1 MTISALFTLWDL
13 QSMRAC
19 ILLLVQVL
27 SGEAQ
32 RSWRHRDDL
41 RLGVASS
48 CRYSNVPW
56 SDCDPLS
63 WLRTKTVELVKDKKF
78 RLIFSLKHLSAADLP
93 LVLKIV
99 QKHESSLRPVRWMI
113 FLQVSLEIFVNNEL
127 QRINCSGVKQLLNEQ
142 KILKSREEIYSKKIN
157 KINAFFEDVKV
168 GVMKVLQNVHQLGM
182 M

>member
-1 MTISALFTLWDL
+1 
-13 QSMRAC
+13 MRAR
-19 ILLLVQVL
+19 ILLLAHVL
-27 SGEAQ
+27 HGQ
-32 RSWRHRDDL
+32 RPWRHRDHTHDDV

-78 RLIFSLKHLSAADLP
+78 RLPFLFCETIVSSRSSLSSDNCPETREFSQTCSMNDLP
-93 LVLKIV
+93 PGFI
-99 QKHESSLRPVRWMI
+99 SI
-113 FLQVSLEIFVNNEL
+113 EIFVKYVL
-127 QRINCSGVKQLLNEQ
+127 QRINCSGVKQLLTEH
-142 KILKSREEIYSKKIN
+142 KLLKSKEEIYSVKIN

-168 GVMKVLQNVHQLGM
+168 GVMKVLHNLHQLGM